1 MADETSFSALK
12 RGIAA
17 DPKAPAPSAPR
28 RGKYYESFVD
38 FIADEDFY
46 KGAHKNEI
54 PYGAEPW
61 RGEMQEGNRRDLD
74 LQRETQAKQQRIKA
88 AGAPHLL
95 VAMAGEDGEVRDYL
109 IGLIDGNG
117 DVSAKG

>member
-12 RGIAA
+12 KGIA
-17 DPKAPAPSAPR
+17 PTQKGPTPSAPG
-28 RGKYYESFVD
+28 RGQYYESFVD
-38 FIADEDFY
+38 FIADEGFY
-46 KGAHKNEI
+46 KGAHKNEM

-61 RGEMQEGNRRDLD
+61 RGEIQEGNRRDLE

-109 IGLIDGNG
+109 IGLIEGNG
-117 DVSAKG
+117 DVAAKG